1 MWREVLSVAFYRA
14 VFTEFLVTAIYVFFG
29 LGSMLRWP
37 EPPSVLQS
45 AITFN
50 LVAAT
55 TVQISWRVSGAHVN
69 PSVTVAFLLGSRIS
83 LVKAICYVVAQ
94 LAGGILGAA
103 VLYAVT
109 PATIRG
115 NLGINMVS
123 SSISSGQAVAVELI
137 LTLQLVL
144 CYFASNNTHRSNG
157 SPAIII
163 GISVALGQVVGRY
176 FTSCSMN
183 PARSFGPAVIVGKF
197 PQHWVF
203 WVGPLAGAILASLL
217 YNFVLYHDPKTL
229 AQRLAILK
237 GSYDG
242 EELEKERDQP
252 KENISLPSLVHR
264 L

>member
-1 MWREVLSVAFYRA
+1 MWRELLSGAFYRA
-14 VFTEFLVTAIYVFFG
+14 VFTELLVTSIYVFFG
-29 LGSMLRWP
+29 LGSVLSWP
-37 EPPSVLQS
+37 ERPSVLQS

-83 LVKAICYVVAQ
+83 L
-94 LAGGILGAA
+94 
-103 VLYAVT
+103 
-109 PATIRG
+109 
-115 NLGINMVS
+115 
-123 SSISSGQAVAVELI
+123 
-137 LTLQLVL
+137 
-144 CYFASNNTHRSNG
+144 
-157 SPAIII
+157 
-163 GISVALGQVVGRY
+163 RY

-183 PARSFGPAVIVGKF
+183 PARSFGPAVIVGRF

-252 KENISLPSLVHR
+252 KETISLPSLVHR